1 SSCQMSASRMIK
13 NITADQWKKQSLT
26 TIQFVLKQISKKI
39 EQEDTQLIEAKEA
52 SNFEIKIKQILSL
65 NPDNDDD
72 GKENFNIIINVLTKL
87 FMVFG
92 KKPFIVQ
99 SSTDP

>member
-1 SSCQMSASRMIK
+1 SASRMIK

-72 GKENFNIIINVLTKL
+72 GKENFNIII
-87 FMVFG
+87 
-92 KKPFIVQ
+92 
-99 SSTDP
+99 